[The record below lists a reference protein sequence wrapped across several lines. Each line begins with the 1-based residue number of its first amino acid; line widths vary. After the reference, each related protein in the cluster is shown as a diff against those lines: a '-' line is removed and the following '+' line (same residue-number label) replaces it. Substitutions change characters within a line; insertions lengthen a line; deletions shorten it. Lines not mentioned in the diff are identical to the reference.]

1 MLRAYLAAGE
11 AAHGDDH
18 FGGSRRVYGRVVA
31 KVVCRIEVVV
41 WKFALIAGRSLV
53 VKTEL

>member
-1 MLRAYLAAGE
+1 MRAYLAAGE
-11 AAHGDDH
+11 AEHGDDH